1 MYLRQDYVFFI
12 PPPPH
17 HRGTRSAFSPSID
30 ACWYGRVNLI
40 FKIRVR
46 TDAGPVMECQCAL
59 IDTLFDYCPREG
71 RDWYPRQT
79 YTDRYRQIQT
89 DTCTVLLCEFPI
101 HAYINTYKQIHAICT
116 NTDFYIR
123 AFF

>member
-40 FKIRVR
+40 FKIRDR
-46 TDAGPVMECQCAL
+46 TDAGPVMDCQCAL
-59 IDTLFDYCPREG
+59 IETR
-71 RDWYPRQT
+71 
-79 YTDRYRQIQT
+79 
-89 DTCTVLLCEFPI
+89 LLSQGGQELVSKHRTNRNQAAV
-101 HAYINTYKQIHAICT
+101 HALS
-116 NTDFYIR
+116 
-123 AFF
+123 